1 MFWDLMKAFLSVQGC
16 QINYQFNVF
25 FSGFD
30 RDGDA
35 MVECNNRRAVLK
47 LEVLS
52 TIPDDE
58 AIPEKGDNAR
68 LLSSEGEIFVYS
80 KAGANLGLI

>member
-1 MFWDLMKAFLSVQGC
+1 
-16 QINYQFNVF
+16 
-25 FSGFD
+25 
-30 RDGDA
+30 

-47 LEVLS
+47 PLVLS

-58 AIPEKGDNAR
+58 VIPEKGDNAR

-80 KAGANLGLI
+80 KARANLGLI